1 MAFKLLAEDN
11 VVKVNPEESSFKTSL
26 HRGIF
31 NGKNEDIVN
40 NNLGH
45 VQLHLEKVLC
55 KKGS

>member
-1 MAFKLLAEDN
+1 MM
-11 VVKVNPEESSFKTSL
+11 SFKTSL

-31 NGKNEDIVN
+31 SGKNEDIVN

-45 VQLHLEKVLC
+45 VQLHLEKVLF